1 MTSNNETMQNDA
13 LGALWQQQAP
23 IDVDL
28 KKVERMAKSQQIKQR
43 FYVFL
48 DVLTMFPAWGI
59 LFLDLQ
65 LSQTIRVFLSLNAV
79 LITVMV
85 LFFIKLRWV
94 SLFHSADSTS
104 DYHTRLLK
112 QLHNNVKIA
121 FYNKHSAWL
130 ATIIIA
136 LVFTID
142 VFAEGDS
149 QAVLIKQLY
158 LVAVMGLLFMLP
170 WYIWAHKRQRRF
182 EREAQNIETMLVEG
196 VVN

>member
-28 KKVERMAKSQQIKQR
+28 RKVERMAKSQQIKQR

-48 DVLTMFPAWGI
+48 DLLTMLPAWGI

-65 LSQTIRVFLSLNAV
+65 FSQTIRVFLSLNAV

-112 QLHNNVKIA
+112 QL
-121 FYNKHSAWL
+121 YNKHSAWL

-142 VFAEGDS
+142 VFAEGDG
-149 QAVLIKQLY
+149 QALLIKQLY
-158 LVAVMGLLFMLP
+158 LVAVMGFLFMLP

-196 VVN
+196 GAN